1 MQHSESD
8 YIQAGYQ
15 YERAPTP
22 NMAIAIASRMRM
34 MIESEHPDE
43 QAEARRLIALGID
56 EARQTNP
63 TDRK

>member
-1 MQHSESD
+1 MQHPEND

-15 YERAPTP
+15 YERASTA
-22 NMAIAIASRMRM
+22 NAAIAIASRMRA

-56 EARQTNP
+56 EAR
-63 TDRK
+63 KG

>member
-1 MQHSESD
+1 MKHPEND

-43 QAEARRLIALGID
+43 QADARRLIEQGRQ
-56 EARQTNP
+56 EARKGN
-63 TDRK
+63 

>member
-1 MQHSESD
+1 MKHPEND
-8 YIQAGYQ
+8 YINAGYQ

-43 QAEARRLIALGID
+43 QADARRLIAQGID
-56 EARQTNP
+56 EAR
-63 TDRK
+63 KGK

>member
-1 MQHSESD
+1 MRHSEND

-22 NMAIAIASRMRM
+22 NMAIAIASRMRV

-43 QAEARRLIALGID
+43 QAEARRLIGLGIE
-56 EARQTNP
+56 EARKGN
-63 TDRK
+63 

>member
-1 MQHSESD
+1 MRHPESE
-8 YIQAGYQ
+8 YINAGYQ

-43 QAEARRLIALGID
+43 QAEARRLIDQGRQ
-56 EARQTNP
+56 EAR
-63 TDRK
+63 KG

>member
-1 MQHSESD
+1 MKHPEND

-22 NMAIAIASRMRM
+22 NMAIAIASRMRV

-56 EARQTNP
+56 EARKGN
-63 TDRK
+63 

>member
-1 MQHSESD
+1 MKHAEND

-22 NMAIAIASRMRM
+22 NMAIAIASRMRA

-56 EARQTNP
+56 EARQINP
-63 TDRK
+63 TDRR

>member
-1 MQHSESD
+1 MKHPEND

-56 EARQTNP
+56 EAR
-63 TDRK
+63 KGK

>member
-1 MQHSESD
+1 MKHPENE

-22 NMAIAIASRMRM
+22 NMAIAIASRMRL

-56 EARQTNP
+56 EAR
-63 TDRK
+63 KGK

>member
-1 MQHSESD
+1 MKRPENE

-22 NMAIAIASRMRM
+22 NMAIAVASRMRA

-43 QAEARRLIALGID
+43 QADARRLIEQGRQ
-56 EARQTNP
+56 EAR
-63 TDRK
+63 KG

>member
-1 MQHSESD
+1 MKHSEND
-8 YIQAGYQ
+8 YTQAGYR

-22 NMAIAIASRMRM
+22 NMAIAIASRMRV

-43 QAEARRLIALGID
+43 QSEARRLIAQGID

-63 TDRK
+63 TNRR